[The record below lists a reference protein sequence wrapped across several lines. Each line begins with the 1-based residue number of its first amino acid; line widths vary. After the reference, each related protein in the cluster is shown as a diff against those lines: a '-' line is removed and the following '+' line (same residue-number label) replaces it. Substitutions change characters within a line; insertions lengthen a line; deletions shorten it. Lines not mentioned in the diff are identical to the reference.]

1 MQDMATKVDRY
12 IGERLAAN
20 ASSFVFC
27 GGRRSGKT
35 YGILTFLLLTG
46 AKERIIVNIATM
58 TQEQGRLGSHADAK
72 DIIRDHPATFG
83 GYTILESPREIR
95 HKNGT
100 RIFFN
105 SYSDSET
112 AKGIACDY
120 LFLNEG
126 NKFSKQQYIDLA
138 VNVRRGVFIDYNPT
152 KKFWIDDFFKEEDIC
167 HTTPFDNHFLTE
179 VQLETFRHLERLAK
193 RPDATEMD
201 IYNYKVQVLGEYYEV
216 QGSIFTRGN
225 IHFGTPSAPLE
236 KYIIF
241 CDPSALRG
249 ADYFSCV
256 LSATDGERVWVVDT
270 HSVNAGTQADVC
282 RVLMDWSTQYDV
294 GAILIETNGL
304 QGIEFFEFA
313 NNSIPYVQ
321 GWISRG
327 KKEER
332 ILAKYGAITENMMF
346 VDNAHNRD
354 FAEQVYEFSITP
366 KCPHDDNVDA
376 LASTISARKWYDI

>member
-1 MQDMATKVDRY
+1 MVTKVDKY

-35 YGILTFLLLTG
+35 YGILKFLLLTG

-152 KKFWIDDFFKEEDIC
+152 KKFWIDDFFSEEDIC
-167 HTTPFDNHFLTE
+167 HTTPFDNPYLTE
-179 VQLETFRHLERLAK
+179 TQLATFKKLEQLAW
-193 RPDATEMD
+193 RMDATGMD

-216 QGSIFTRGN
+216 KGSIFTRSN
-225 IHFGTPSAPLE
+225 IHFGTPAAPLE
-236 KYIIF
+236 RYMIF

-249 ADYFSCV
+249 ADYFACV
-256 LSATDGERVWVVDT
+256 LSATDGESVWVVDT

-304 QGIEFFEFA
+304 QGVEFFEFA
-313 NNSIPYVQ
+313 NNSMPYVQ
-321 GWISRG
+321 GWNSRG

-332 ILAKYGAITENMMF
+332 ILAKYGAITENMIF

-354 FAEQVYEFSITP
+354 FVEQVYEFSITP
-366 KCPHDDNVDA
+366 KCAHDDNVDA

>member
-1 MQDMATKVDRY
+1 MATKVEKY
-12 IGERLAAN
+12 IRDRLAAN
-20 ASSFVFC
+20 ESSFIFC

-72 DIIRDHPATFG
+72 DIIRDHPATFS
-83 GYTILESPREIR
+83 GYSIFESPREIR
-95 HKNGT
+95 HKNAT

-105 SYSDSET
+105 SDSDSET

-152 KKFWIDDFFKEEDIC
+152 KRFWIDDFFKEEDIC
-167 HTTPFDNHFLTE
+167 HTTPFDNPFLTD

-225 IHFGTPSAPLE
+225 IHFGTPAAPLE
-236 KYIIF
+236 RYMIF
-241 CDPSALRG
+241 CDPSALCG
-249 ADYFSCV
+249 NDYFACV
-256 LSATDGERVWVVDT
+256 LSATDGEHVWVVDT
-270 HSVNAGTQADVC
+270 HSVNNGTPYDVC
-282 RVLMDWSTQYDV
+282 RVLIDWCRLYDV
-294 GAILIETNGL
+294 GMVCIEKNGVP
-304 QGIEFFEFA
+304 GIDFVAFA
-313 NNSIPYVQ
+313 NESMPYVQ
-321 GWISRG
+321 GWLSRG

-346 VDNAHNRD
+346 IENAHNRD
-354 FAEQVYEFSITP
+354 FVEQVYEFSITP

>member
-1 MQDMATKVDRY
+1 MATKVDRY
-12 IGERLAAN
+12 IGERLAAGKS
-20 ASSFVFC
+20 AFIFQ

-35 YGILTFLLLTG
+35 YGILRFLLLTG
-46 AKERIIVNIATM
+46 AMERIIVNVATM

-138 VNVRRGVFIDYNPT
+138 VNVRRGVFIDFNPA
-152 KKFWIDDFFKEEDIC
+152 KRFWIDDFFTDEDIC
-167 HTTPFDNHFLTE
+167 HTTPFDNPFLTE

-225 IHFGTPSAPLE
+225 IHFGTPTKPLE
-236 KYIIF
+236 KYMIF
-241 CDPSALRG
+241 CDPSSLCG
-249 ADYFSCV
+249 NDYFACV

-270 HSVNAGTQADVC
+270 HSVNAEAREEVC
-282 RVLMDWSTQYDV
+282 RVLIDWCKAYDV
-294 GAILIETNGL
+294 GMVCIEKNGIP
-304 QGIEFFEFA
+304 GIDFLAFA
-313 NNSIPYVQ
+313 NESMPYVQ
-321 GWISRG
+321 GWLSRG

-346 VDNAHNRD
+346 VDNANNRD
-354 FAEQVYEFSITP
+354 FVEQVYEFSITP
-366 KCPHDDNVDA
+366 KCAHDDNVDA

>member
-1 MQDMATKVDRY
+1 MATKVDRY
-12 IGERLAAN
+12 IGERLAAGES
-20 ASSFVFC
+20 AFVFQ

-35 YGILTFLLLTG
+35 YGILKFLLLTG
-46 AKERIIVNIATM
+46 AMERIIVNIATM

-72 DIIRDHPATFG
+72 DIIRNHPATFG

-95 HKNGT
+95 HKNCT

-105 SYSDSET
+105 SYADSET

-138 VNVRRGVFIDYNPT
+138 VNVRRGVFIDFNPT

-167 HTTPFDNHFLTE
+167 HTTPFDNPYLTD

-216 QGSIFTRGN
+216 QGSIFTRSN
-225 IHFGTPSAPLE
+225 IHFGTPAVPLQ
-236 KYIIF
+236 KYIVF

-249 ADYFSCV
+249 ADYFACV
-256 LSATDGERVWVVDT
+256 LSATDGERTWVVDT
-270 HSVNAGTQADVC
+270 HSVNAGTTYDVC
-282 RVLMDWSTQYDV
+282 KVLEDWCKSYDV
-294 GAILIETNGL
+294 GAIYIETNGL
-304 QGIEFFEFA
+304 QGIEFYEFA
-313 NNSIPYVQ
+313 NNSLPYVQ
-321 GWISRG
+321 GWNSKG
-327 KKEER
+327 KKDER
-332 ILAKYGAITENMMF
+332 ILAKYNAITADVLFVENDNNRAF
-346 VDNAHNRD
+346 V
-354 FAEQVYEFSITP
+354 QQIYEFSVHP
-366 KCPHDDNVDA
+366 KCEHDDNVDA
-376 LASTISARKWYDI
+376 LASTLTARKFFDL

>member
-1 MQDMATKVDRY
+1 MATKVDRY
-12 IGERLAAN
+12 IGKRLAAN
-20 ASSFVFC
+20 ASSFIFC

-35 YGILTFLLLTG
+35 YGILKFLLLTG

-152 KKFWIDDFFKEEDIC
+152 KRFWIDDFFKEEDIC
-167 HTTPFDNHFLTE
+167 HTTPFDNHFLTD

-225 IHFGTPSAPLE
+225 IHFGTPAAPLE
-236 KYIIF
+236 RYMIF

-249 ADYFSCV
+249 ADYFACV

-321 GWISRG
+321 GWLSRG

-346 VDNAHNRD
+346 IENAHNRD
-354 FAEQVYEFSITP
+354 FVEQVYEFSITP

>member
-1 MQDMATKVDRY
+1 MVTKVDKY
-12 IGERLAAN
+12 IGKRLAAN
-20 ASSFVFC
+20 ASSFVFQ

-35 YGILTFLLLTG
+35 YGILKFLLLTG

-152 KKFWIDDFFKEEDIC
+152 KRFWIEDFFKDEDIC
-167 HTTPFDNHFLTE
+167 HTTPFDNPFLTD

-225 IHFGTPSAPLE
+225 IHFDTPTKPLE
-236 KYIIF
+236 RYMIF
-241 CDPSALRG
+241 CDPSALCG
-249 ADYFSCV
+249 NDYFACV
-256 LSATDGERVWVVDT
+256 LSATDGENVWIVDT
-270 HSVNAGTQADVC
+270 LSVNNGTPADVC
-282 RVLMDWSTQYDV
+282 RVLIDWCRSYDV
-294 GAILIETNGL
+294 GMVCIEKNGVP
-304 QGIEFFEFA
+304 GIDFVDFA
-313 NNSIPYVQ
+313 NNSMPYVQ
-321 GWISRG
+321 GWLSRG

-332 ILAKYGAITENMMF
+332 ILAKYGAITENMLF

-354 FAEQVYEFSITP
+354 FVEQVYEFSITP
-366 KCPHDDNVDA
+366 KCAHDDNVDA